1 MEQCLT
7 IENNSMTYHFD
18 KCIQCIQEGRET
30 ELSETVMNSLDNL
43 QQYDNI
49 NVIWYMNELKLTDVQ
64 YILFICRL
72 CVDMQQKFPRS
83 NKTTTIHVHNLT
95 LLTRYIF
102 DTIQKVIVLPN
113 IKFVVY

>member
-72 CVDMQQKFPRS
+72 CVEMQQKFPRS

>member
-1 MEQCLT
+1 MEKCLT

-18 KCIQCIQEGRET
+18 KCVQCIQEGRET
-30 ELSETVMNSLDNL
+30 ELSVSVMKSLDNL
-43 QQYDNI
+43 QHYDNI

-72 CVDMQQKFPRS
+72 CVEMQQKFPRS

>member
-1 MEQCLT
+1 
-7 IENNSMTYHFD
+7 MTYHFD
-18 KCIQCIQEGRET
+18 KCVQYIQEGRET
-30 ELSETVMNSLDNL
+30 ELSDCVMNSLDNL

-49 NVIWYMNELKLTDVQ
+49 NVIWYMNELKITDVQ

-72 CVDMQQKFPRS
+72 CVDMQQRFPRS

-113 IKFVVY
+113 IKFVIY

>member
-7 IENNSMTYHFD
+7 IENDNITYHFD
-18 KCIQCIQEGRET
+18 KCIQCIQDGRGDD
-30 ELSETVMNSLDNL
+30 LSAHVMTSLNEL

-64 YILFICRL
+64 YILFICKL

-113 IKFVVY
+113 IKFLIH

>member
-18 KCIQCIQEGRET
+18 KCVQCIQEGRET
-30 ELSETVMNSLDNL
+30 ELSESVMNSLDNL

-113 IKFVVY
+113 IKFVIY